1 MEFHDPRNYKQN
13 SQLAKKKKTRMHG
26 NIMHLNLQN
35 INQIL
40 TWVLASTD
48 APFLNR
54 SLTIVISR
62 LRQAIDRKSVV

>member
-1 MEFHDPRNYKQN
+1 
-13 SQLAKKKKTRMHG
+13 MHG

-35 INQIL
+35 IKQIL

-62 LRQAIDRKSVV
+62 LRQAIWRAVSPLC